1 MNTGRDNP
9 QYSFEELMSKGCLL
23 ILFFRTIFFF
33 MNYFCWL
40 LFQMQLKLSLLPET
54 GQSWNMTM
62 LLSFAMHQVI
72 HPHRL
77 SGPKKEAVQF
87 YIQEKPL

>member
-1 MNTGRDNP
+1 M
-9 QYSFEELMSKGCLL
+9 
-23 ILFFRTIFFF
+23 
-33 MNYFCWL
+33 W
-40 LFQMQLKLSLLPET
+40 LKLSLLPET